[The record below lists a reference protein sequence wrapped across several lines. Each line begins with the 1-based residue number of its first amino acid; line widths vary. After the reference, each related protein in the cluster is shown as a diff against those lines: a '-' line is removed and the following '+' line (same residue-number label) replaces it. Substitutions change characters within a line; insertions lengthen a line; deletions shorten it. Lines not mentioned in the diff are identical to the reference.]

1 VTHYANE
8 ELPAV
13 RAVPWTLRDCAWAG
27 LPAAVLFG
35 LGGTRR
41 LLGLSVASGAAARPG
56 VMIAAILLT
65 AAAWLVPVYVIA
77 IRKRGGRLSDL
88 GFTRAPWGKSAAS
101 IFIAFVVT
109 GSTNVMWALVSKHF
123 HFALQPNMLKIF
135 GEGWR
140 GLVQALMLGS
150 IVAPIAEEVF
160 FRGFL
165 FAGLWQ
171 RCPFWISAGGSG
183 LIFAVVH
190 LVPGAILPIGVL
202 GFLLAWLRE
211 QTGSIWPSIV
221 MHALNNM
228 LYFAARFAVEHL
240 PRP

>member
-1 VTHYANE
+1 
-8 ELPAV
+8 
-13 RAVPWTLRDCAWAG
+13 
-27 LPAAVLFG
+27 
-35 LGGTRR
+35 
-41 LLGLSVASGAAARPG
+41 
-56 VMIAAILLT
+56 MIAAILLT
-65 AAAWLVPVYVIA
+65 TAAWLVPVCVIA

-101 IFIAFVVT
+101 IFVAFVVT
-109 GSTNVMWALVSKHF
+109 GLTNAAWALISKHF
-123 HFALQPNMLKIF
+123 RFALQPDMLKIF

-140 GLVQALMLGS
+140 GLVQALLLGAM
-150 IVAPIAEEVF
+150 VAPIAEEVF

-165 FAGLWQ
+165 FAGFRQ
-171 RCPFWISAGGSG
+171 RFPFWIAAWGSG

-190 LVPGAILPIGVL
+190 LVPGAILPIAVL

-221 MHALNNM
+221 MHALNNV
-228 LYFAARFAVEHL
+228 LYFTARFAVEHL